1 MKIYIGQHQFDTKTD
16 QEVIKQTVEN
26 LNDISFNH
34 FMPPSLKLKDQELL
48 EIAKSLSDRVSKVEN
63 KEEKISFLE
72 QSFIYYKKVLKS
84 NKNLLSQKL
93 LRDVAMDAV
102 FAGADMI
109 DLLNDE
115 VKKEAMQQAID
126 KIQVIAG
133 YSDAAESKSLIQ
145 TMDALSIPQN
155 HFAVTSQP
163 LGTTHVKDC
172 VFLVIRDQETF
183 LTYAAHVDFHSD
195 PNSLLE
201 SIQKYLPAGKPLNC
215 YLIGGTLPK
224 RTGAIIPDSY
234 FRNIS
239 KTSQILNQLADSGY
253 KFDTHFCI
261 LQENTPNNIVYEPV
275 TNQFTEAVPGKEL
288 ESYPSRELIVYLDEE
303 ENRELLPFITDS
315 LEKTEHAMS
324 LSPLMQKKL
333 NKMLD
338 KEGKMSKTK
347 AIQVLKEEF
356 PTSRLTYDRTKATL
370 NAYSKAIEEICSS
383 VKKLS
388 PNHSDAWIKKTVLD
402 VLESNK
408 KHNLYIF
415 PFSNEKNRGLIQRVV
430 KKL

>member
-1 MKIYIGQHQFDTKTD
+1 MKIYIGQYQFDTKTD
-16 QEVIKQTVEN
+16 QKAIKQTIEN
-26 LNDISFNH
+26 LPNISFNRLV
-34 FMPPSLKLKDQELL
+34 PPSLELKNREFL
-48 EIAKSLSDRVSKVEN
+48 EEARSLSDRVSKAGN
-63 KEEKISFLE
+63 KEEKIKLLE
-72 QSFIYYKKVLKS
+72 ESFIYYKKFLKS
-84 NKNLLSQKL
+84 NKSVLSQKPL
-93 LRDVAMDAV
+93 SNIALDAV
-102 FAGADMI
+102 FTGANMI

-115 VKKEAMQQAID
+115 VKKEAMQQVID
-126 KIQVIAG
+126 KMQVITG
-133 YSDAAESKSLIQ
+133 YSDAAESKSLAQ

-172 VFLVIRDQETF
+172 IFLVIRDQESL

-195 PNSLLE
+195 PKSLLE
-201 SIQKYLPAGKPLNC
+201 SIQKYLPEGKPLNC
-215 YLIGGTLPK
+215 YLIGGTPPK
-224 RTGAIIPDSY
+224 KTGAVIPDSY

-239 KTSQILNQLADSGY
+239 KISQILNKLADSGY
-253 KFDTHFCI
+253 KFDTHFSI
-261 LQENTPNNIVYEPV
+261 LKENTPNNIVYDPA
-275 TNQFTEAVPGKEL
+275 TNQFTEAVPAKEL
-288 ESYPSRELIVYLDEE
+288 ESYPSRELLVNLDDE

-315 LEKTEHAMS
+315 LEKTEHSMR

-333 NKMLD
+333 NKMLNE
-338 KEGKMSKTK
+338 EGKRSKSK

-370 NAYSKAIEEICSS
+370 HAYSKAIEEICSS

-388 PNHSDAWIKKTVLD
+388 PNHSDAMIKKTVLE

-415 PFSNEKNRGLIQRVV
+415 PFSNEKNSGLIQKVIKR
-430 KKL
+430 L